1 MKKWFIFKMIG
12 IVLSLI
18 AIVCIVVSMINKE
31 GNNTFLIIGLVS
43 TILIL
48 VLLILARTKEK
59 K

>member
-18 AIVCIVVSMINKE
+18 AIVCIVVSMITKE